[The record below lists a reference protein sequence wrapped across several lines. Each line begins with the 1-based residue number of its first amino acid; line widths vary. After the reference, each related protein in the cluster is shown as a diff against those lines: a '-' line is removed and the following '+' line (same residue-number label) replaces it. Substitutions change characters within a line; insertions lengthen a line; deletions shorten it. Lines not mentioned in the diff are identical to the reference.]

1 MIRYPKIRE
10 FRMLHDLKQEY
21 VADQLG
27 ISQPE
32 YSRLENG
39 FRKARLQD
47 FKKLSKIYD
56 VHMNVLM
63 VHENESPY
71 DNPKRKNTTSLKPH
85 DDQINL
91 LLDQHAQI
99 LQFLKQSNIDS
110 IQIIQKLIPNINNN
124 LTNPI

>member
-56 VHMNVLM
+56 VHMNILM
-63 VHENESPY
+63 AHENESPY
-71 DNPKRKNTTSLKPH
+71 DNPKRKNTPTLKPH

-91 LLDQHAQI
+91 LLEQHAQI
-99 LQFLKQSNIDS
+99 LQFLNQSNIDS
-110 IQIIQKLIPNINNN
+110 FQIIQKLIPNNNN
-124 LTNPI
+124 IPNPL